1 VFTTTALR
9 HNDFTTETHTTATV
23 ERVEMTNSRRRLS
36 DGARSPGR
44 RTTPAGER
52 DRAVARHRL
61 APARRGYLPIMSP
74 RMWRLLISGSLRLFL
89 ISSVPAAVHLSV
101 LAGLAA
107 AVIAFVVPAPRGR
120 HDNRVGP
127 GG

>member
-1 VFTTTALR
+1 
-9 HNDFTTETHTTATV
+9 
-23 ERVEMTNSRRRLS
+23 M
-36 DGARSPGR
+36 
-44 RTTPAGER
+44 
-52 DRAVARHRL
+52 
-61 APARRGYLPIMSP
+61 IMSP

-89 ISSVPAAVHLSV
+89 ISTVPAAAHLSV

-120 HDNRVGP
+120 HDERVGP